1 MLWCYNSASLHG
13 LTFFVSCVK
22 PARLYVSEIFVFV
35 SHSSAMTVIGEQ
47 SSRDTL
53 LSDMVFI
60 FFHFAFTLT
69 WLLCFRLICAAP
81 WRQKLPQVSL
91 FCVEWIQYI
100 RAVRQAISCNNM
112 QAVVIV
118 IERDMSKES
127 NREITAFSNWEMAG
141 LSALNIYEGQQELY
155 ESEHKNHFNA
165 TLVMS
170 EGWFL
175 LN

>member
-1 MLWCYNSASLHG
+1 
-13 LTFFVSCVK
+13 
-22 PARLYVSEIFVFV
+22 
-35 SHSSAMTVIGEQ
+35 
-47 SSRDTL
+47 
-53 LSDMVFI
+53 
-60 FFHFAFTLT
+60 
-69 WLLCFRLICAAP
+69 
-81 WRQKLPQVSL
+81 
-91 FCVEWIQYI
+91 
-100 RAVRQAISCNNM
+100 M

-155 ESEHKNHFNA
+155 ESEHKKHFNA

-170 EGWFL
+170 EWWFL